1 MADNVETKVQQP
13 VEVILG
19 TLSKSLNERLDQDRE
34 FVNTALEEMAKG
46 CDTLVERNNAITT
59 DVTSLTDMV
68 KSLEA
73 NLSAA
78 LEALSA
84 KTAELEKALNTI
96 SSEPVRKSIQ
106 AVDVI
111 APKHASA
118 EAVATVTAQELINK
132 ALTEIK
138 AAPEARR
145 LELSRAVSFLECGV
159 SPIDVKR
166 DFNL

>member
-1 MADNVETKVQQP
+1 MADNVENTVQQP

-19 TLSKSLNERLDQDRE
+19 TLSKSLNERLDQDRT
-34 FVNTALEEMAKG
+34 FVNTALEDMAKG
-46 CDTLVERNNAITT
+46 CDALVERNNSITSEIT
-59 DVTSLTDMV
+59 NLNDMV
-68 KSLEA
+68 KSLET
-73 NLSAA
+73 NLNAA

-84 KTAELEKALNTI
+84 KTAELEKAIATI

-111 APKHASA
+111 APKHASV

-145 LELSRAVSFLECGV
+145 IELSRAVSFLECGV
-159 SPIDVKR
+159 SPIEVKR